1 MVPITIAVYT
11 FIQNDNDQAIA
22 LVNREKD
29 LEIAQNQRAQDLKI
43 AEDQQKANIL
53 AAYESFLIG
62 HLNRYGMTLNG
73 KTDLSE
79 ISLTYRVLKYLSLPK
94 VNLTRSLFAH
104 ADLSCVNFYS
114 TILIDSDF
122 TYTSIVTIKN
132 HCFLKSDQLNRTIF
146 AEAIM
151 NNINLCHADFIGTD
165 FTKASLICANISYFV
180 CLECLFVHKNMFRAD
195 LNFSR
200 MTMYCNFQM
209 INLTEAILPSVLFRK
224 ATFIDTIFTRIQ
236 TIEVQFK

>member
-1 MVPITIAVYT
+1 T

-22 LVNREKD
+22 LANREKD

-53 AAYESFLIG
+53 AAYESFLVG
-62 HLNRYGMTLNG
+62 HLNRYE
-73 KTDLSE
+73 TDLSE

-132 HCFLKSDQLNRTIF
+132 HCFLKSDQLNCTIF

-151 NNINLCHADFIGTD
+151 NNINLCHADFIATD
-165 FTKASLICANISYFV
+165 FTKARLICADISYFV

-200 MTMYCNFQM
+200 MTMYYNFQL

-236 TIEVQFK
+236 TIEVQFKQGSFTSIHFINCT